1 MKRQPTEWDKMF
13 VNDMTD
19 QGLITKIYKQ
29 QYNSFQK
36 TNWVKKCAED
46 MDRHFSKGDMQMSK
60 RHVIFNMLISI
71 EMHIKTTVRYI

>member
-46 MDRHFSKGDMQMSK
+46 MDRHFSKM
-60 RHVIFNMLISI
+60 
-71 EMHIKTTVRYI
+71 EM